1 MLREF
6 GRYRFYSKDN
16 KFVTITNKD
25 TKEEHTVPVLEALN
39 FYNDLV
45 AKYNQGADISINN
58 LDFLKHLMYQLTKN
72 IILLCGND
80 FAPEWSK
87 NYDVKVD
94 SDLNTVVIGHYFDEQ
109 FSPGDYVQYYLYP
122 VSSQALGYGV
132 VFQIQYSSNIIWELQ
147 VTSKSAMNFDGRKE
161 IMPKRATFTLP
172 DVAEN
177 SPNIVCS
184 KVQDLIIKMIKI
196 AINELV
202 MQ

>member
-6 GRYRFYSKDN
+6 GKYRFYSKDN
-16 KFVTITNKD
+16 KHVTITNKE
-25 TKEEHTVPVLEALN
+25 TKEEHTVPVLEAIN

-45 AKYNQGADISINN
+45 SKRNKGTDIGVNN

-87 NYDVKVD
+87 NYEIELD
-94 SDLNTVVIGHYFDEQ
+94 SDLNKVIIGHYFDEQ
-109 FSPGDYVQYYLYP
+109 YNPGDYVQYYLYP
-122 VSSQALGYGV
+122 VSTSSLGYGV
-132 VFQIQYSSNIIWELQ
+132 VFQIQYSSNVLWELQ
-147 VTSKSAMNFDGRKE
+147 ITSKSAINFDGRTD

-172 DVAEN
+172 EISNN
-177 SPNIVCS
+177 SPNVVCN
-184 KVQDLIIKMIKI
+184 KVQDLIFKMIKI